1 MFPPEPVPDRI
12 GAYEIV
18 KRVGRVGAADVYS
31 ARMQG
36 PLDFSREVTLKLVR
50 LDDDVRTAEELGREA
65 TICARLNHPVVV
77 RMYDFFEWDR
87 RLVLVLEQVEG
98 ASLDRLLSHLR
109 RRKQTLSDH
118 SVFFIAAQIASAL
131 AHAHAATDE
140 SGTVCPIIHRDLKPE
155 NVMIGWDGTVRLAGF
170 GLGKILGRSPD
181 SVAGTVRG
189 TPGFMAPEQA
199 RGERA
204 TVRSDVYS
212 LGVLIWSVLTGREA
226 PLDGARCAPL
236 AELRPDLPRELHAA
250 IDAALEPLPDKRRIT
265 CGDLTQWLV
274 KLAKIE
280 TGREE
285 LRQKVLWLRSSRGPA
300 GKLDASSKPVRAPN
314 RRQALQAS
322 RPTVRRLSSRPPSA
336 WPKSGRPRTSTSA
349 PPPSARPVSVRE
361 GSGLLRIPPPPHLPD
376 DTSTGTESSRPSER
390 VEAKGSNGEGH
401 TGLTSVIPR
410 PRTRTTTSPP
420 SSNRDEPVASPRV
433 HVRTVSAPPP
443 PRSTAPSTRRTGA
456 PPDASLAGFDPN
468 WSVGVTMPRV
478 PSFGPLPTGD
488 VGDADGE
495 LPGFIPLELRHAEL
509 IPPGQRSLSPTAGP
523 ASTSPRSL
531 SQSPANGDAVT
542 ARPPAPNTFPLAM
555 QIILATLT
563 AALVVTL
570 GLLLLRKESQ
580 PQPPQVVTVEVA
592 RAQEPLPTPTPEP
605 APSPAPN
612 PPPTAETARPG
623 FGMPDPSGLGENL
636 GYVEVKGPSSMDVY
650 LNGVRRGPTNETLAV
665 PCGHFFMR
673 LAAGSSDPPKYP
685 AWHGPGQSVYVACR
699 SATVLTAKLP
709 PT

>member
-1 MFPPEPVPDRI
+1 MFPAEPVPDRI

-18 KRVGRVGAADVYS
+18 KRVGRVGSADVYS

-50 LDDDVRTAEELGREA
+50 LDDDARTAEELGREA

-77 RMYDFFEWDR
+77 RMFDFFEWDR

-118 SVFFIAAQIASAL
+118 SVFFIAAQVASAL

-140 SGTVCPIIHRDLKPE
+140 SGTVCPIIHRDIKPE
-155 NVMIGWDGTVRLAGF
+155 NVMIGWDGSVRLAGF

-189 TPGFMAPEQA
+189 TPGYMAPEQA

-212 LGVLIWSVLTGREA
+212 LGILLWSVLTGQDA
-226 PLDGARCAPL
+226 PLDGVRPAPI

-250 IDAALEPLPDKRRIT
+250 IDAALEPLADKRRIT

-285 LRQKVLWLRSSRGPA
+285 LRQKVLWLRSTRGPA
-300 GKLDASSKPVRAPN
+300 GKLDASSKPLRAPN
-314 RRQALQAS
+314 RRQALQAA
-322 RPTVRRLSSRPPSA
+322 RPAVRRLSSRPPSA
-336 WPKSGRPRTSTSA
+336 WPKSGRPRTSTSM
-349 PPPSARPVSVRE
+349 PPPSTRPVSVRE
-361 GSGLLRIPPPPHLPD
+361 GSGLLRIPPPPSLPED
-376 DTSTGTESSRPSER
+376 ASADSARPSER
-390 VEAKGSNGEGH
+390 AESRSARSEGH
-401 TGLTSVIPR
+401 TGLASVIPR
-410 PRTRTTTSPP
+410 PRRTTTAPP
-420 SSNRDEPVASPRV
+420 SSSRDEPVASPRV

-443 PRSTAPSTRRTGA
+443 ARGAAPSSRRTGA
-456 PPDASLAGFDPN
+456 PPDASLMALDPN
-468 WSVGVTMPRV
+468 WPVDVTMPRV
-478 PSFGPLPTGD
+478 PTFGSLPA
-488 VGDADGE
+488 GDAEGE
-495 LPGFIPLELRHAEL
+495 LPGFIPAELRHPEL
-509 IPPGQRSLSPTAGP
+509 VPPGETSLSPTSRL
-523 ASTSPRSL
+523 ASSSPRSF
-531 SQSPANGDAVT
+531 SQSPAAGEAVT
-542 ARPPAPNTFPLAM
+542 ARPPGPNTFPLAM

-570 GLLLLRKESQ
+570 GLLMLRKESQ

-592 RAQEPLPTPTPEP
+592 RAQDPPTPAPPPPTPEP
-605 APSPAPN
+605 APAP
-612 PPPTAETARPG
+612 PPPHPTAEAARPG
-623 FGMPDPSGLGENL
+623 FGMPDPSGLSENL
-636 GYVEVKGPSSMDVY
+636 GYVEVKGPASMDVY
-650 LNGVRRGPTNETLAV
+650 LNGARRGPVNETLAV

-673 LAAGSSDPPKYP
+673 LAPASDNPPKFP
-685 AWHGPGQSVYVACR
+685 TWVGPGQSVYVACR

-709 PT
+709 PGTTY

>member
-18 KRVGRVGAADVYS
+18 KRVGRVGSADVYS

-50 LDDDVRTAEELGREA
+50 VDDDARTAEELGREA

-77 RMYDFFEWDR
+77 RMFDFFEWDR

-118 SVFFIAAQIASAL
+118 SVFFIAAQVASAL

-140 SGTVCPIIHRDLKPE
+140 SGTVCPIIHRDIKPE
-155 NVMIGWDGTVRLAGF
+155 NVMIGWDGSVRLAGF

-189 TPGFMAPEQA
+189 TPGYMSPEQA

-204 TVRSDVYS
+204 TVRSDVYA
-212 LGVLIWSVLTGREA
+212 LGILLWAVLTGQEP
-226 PLDGARCAPL
+226 PLEGARPTPIV
-236 AELRPDLPRELHAA
+236 ELRPDLPRELHAA
-250 IDAALEPLPDKRRIT
+250 IDAALEPIPDKRRIT

-285 LRQKVLWLRSSRGPA
+285 LRQKVLWLRSTRGPA
-300 GKLDASSKPVRAPN
+300 GKLDASTKPIRAPN

-322 RPTVRRLSSRPPSA
+322 RPAVRRLSSRPPSA
-336 WPKSGRPRTSTSA
+336 WPKSGRPRTSTSV
-349 PPPSARPVSVRE
+349 PPPSTRPVSVRE
-361 GSGLLRIPPPPHLPD
+361 GSGLLRIPPPPSLPEEGSPD
-376 DTSTGTESSRPSER
+376 SSRPSER
-390 VEAKGSNGEGH
+390 AEPPSARGDGH
-401 TGLTSVIPR
+401 SGLSSVIPR
-410 PRTRTTTSPP
+410 PRTRTTTAPL
-420 SSNRDEPVASPRV
+420 SSTRDEPVASPRV

-443 PRSTAPSTRRTGA
+443 KSSVPSMRRTGA
-456 PPDASLAGFDPN
+456 PPDASLMALDPN
-468 WSVGVTMPRV
+468 WPVDVAMPRV
-478 PSFGPLPTGD
+478 PTFGPLPTA
-488 VGDADGE
+488 DAEGE
-495 LPGFIPLELRHAEL
+495 LQGFIPAELRHPEL
-509 IPPGQRSLSPTAGP
+509 VPPGETSLNPTSGP
-523 ASTSPRSL
+523 ASQSPRSL
-531 SQSPANGDAVT
+531 SQSPAPEGAVT
-542 ARPPAPNTFPLAM
+542 ARPPGPNTFPLAM

-592 RAQEPLPTPTPEP
+592 RAQDPPAPPPPVAEPTPPPPPLPTAEP
-605 APSPAPN
+605 
-612 PPPTAETARPG
+612 ARPG
-623 FGMPDPSGLGENL
+623 FGMPDPSGLSENL

-650 LNGVRRGPTNETLAV
+650 LNGARRGPTNETLAV

-673 LAAGSSDPPKYP
+673 LAPASNDPPKFP
-685 AWHGPGQSVYVACR
+685 TWFGPGQSVFVACR
-699 SATVLTAKLP
+699 SATVLIAKLP
-709 PT
+709 PGSTTN

>member
-1 MFPPEPVPDRI
+1 MFPAEPVPDRI

-18 KRVGRVGAADVYS
+18 KRVGRVGSADVYS

-50 LDDDVRTAEELGREA
+50 LDDDARTAEELGREA

-77 RMYDFFEWDR
+77 RMFDFFEWDR

-109 RRKQTLSDH
+109 RRKQSLSDH
-118 SVFFIAAQIASAL
+118 SVFFIAAQVASAL

-140 SGTVCPIIHRDLKPE
+140 SGTVCPIIHRDIKPE
-155 NVMIGWDGTVRLAGF
+155 NVMIGWDGSVRLAGF

-189 TPGFMAPEQA
+189 TPGFMSPEQT

-212 LGVLIWSVLTGREA
+212 LGILLWSVLTSQEP
-226 PLDGARCAPL
+226 PLDGARSTPI

-250 IDAALEPLPDKRRIT
+250 IDAALEPIPDKRRIT

-285 LRQKVLWLRSSRGPA
+285 LRQKVLWLRSTRGPA
-300 GKLDASSKPVRAPN
+300 GKLDASTKPVRAPN

-322 RPTVRRLSSRPPSA
+322 YPAVRRLSSRPPSA
-336 WPKSGRPRTSTSA
+336 WPKSSRPRTSTSM

-361 GSGLLRIPPPPHLPD
+361 GSGLLRIPLPPSLPD
-376 DTSTGTESSRPSER
+376 NGPPDSSRPSER
-390 VEAKGSNGEGH
+390 AEPLAARGEPN
-401 TGLTSVIPR
+401 LSSPIPR
-410 PRTRTTTSPP
+410 PRPRTTTALP
-420 SSNRDEPVASPRV
+420 SSTQDEPVASPRV
-433 HVRTVSAPPP
+433 LVRTVSAPPP
-443 PRSTAPSTRRTGA
+443 PRSAATSTRRTAA
-456 PPDASLAGFDPN
+456 PPDSSLKGLDPN
-468 WSVGVTMPRV
+468 WPVDVAMPRV
-478 PSFGPLPTGD
+478 PSFGPPSTPDGE
-488 VGDADGE
+488 GE
-495 LPGFIPLELRHAEL
+495 LPGFIPAELRHPEL
-509 IPPGQRSLSPTAGP
+509 VPPGGGSPTGAP
-523 ASTSPRSL
+523 ASRNLSHSPV
-531 SQSPANGDAVT
+531 GEAVT
-542 ARPPAPNTFPLAM
+542 ARPPGPGTFPLAM
-555 QIILATLT
+555 QITLATLT

-570 GLLLLRKESQ
+570 GLLMLRKESQ
-580 PQPPQVVTVEVA
+580 PQPPQIVTVEVA
-592 RAQEPLPTPTPEP
+592 RAQDPLPSAAPPPAPEP
-605 APSPAPN
+605 APPPPAL
-612 PPPTAETARPG
+612 PTAEAARPG
-623 FGMPDPSGLGENL
+623 FGMPDPSGLSENL
-636 GYVEVKGPSSMDVY
+636 GYLEVKGPSSMDVY

-673 LAAGSSDPPKYP
+673 LAP
-685 AWHGPGQSVYVACR
+685 ASGNASKLPTWFGPGQSVYLACR

-709 PT
+709 PGTTN